1 MMKLGEPDC
10 FHAVGNQKCDECWP
24 GYPKPCDAFTFS
36 KVVAAGFPVDGAAR
50 VACPGLI
57 HASFGDEMQDG
68 YWLYTKCD
76 VCGEAE

>member
-24 GYPKPCDAFTFS
+24 GYPKPCDNLTH
-36 KVVAAGFPVDGAAR
+36 AGTGV
-50 VACPGLI
+50 CPGLI
-57 HASFGDEMQDG
+57 HASFGDEMEDG